1 MERISGRSLAARL
14 FGASPARTL
23 ALLEAAWPLAVGPEL
38 ARRTEVLG
46 IEGGTLRVRVP
57 DAGWRKVLH
66 RMQPQILAHL
76 REIAGDLAPK
86 RMGFVDGGFQGG
98 PTTGTAEAAVTLDQP
113 QSTAALRSSGDARG
127 GFQGGPAP
135 GTAEATAN
143 PGRPQS
149 AASSRSGGDA
159 RGGFQGGSSL
169 TSGSAVNSPP
179 EINDVAGGSI
189 PDPDIR
195 QRFAETMARYL
206 ERTKGRTDA

>member
-86 RMGFVDGGFQGG
+86 RMGFVDGGVSNQPQSTAASRSGGDARGGFQGG
-98 PTTGTAEAAVTLDQP
+98 PTTGTADASDNPNRP

-127 GFQGGPAP
+127 GFQGG
-135 GTAEATAN
+135 
-143 PGRPQS
+143 
-149 AASSRSGGDA
+149 
-159 RGGFQGGSSL
+159 SSL
-169 TSGSAVNSPP
+169 HSKSAVNSPP
-179 EINDVAGGSI
+179 EINDVGGSI
-189 PDPDIR
+189 ADPELS

-206 ERTKGRTDA
+206 ERTKGRSDA

>member
-1 MERISGRSLAARL
+1 MDRISGRSLAARL

-98 PTTGTAEAAVTLDQP
+98 PTTGTAEAAVTLDRP
-113 QSTAALRSSGDARG
+113 QSTAALRSS
-127 GFQGGPAP
+127 
-135 GTAEATAN
+135 
-143 PGRPQS
+143 
-149 AASSRSGGDA
+149 GDA

-179 EINDVAGGSI
+179 EIK
-189 PDPDIR
+189 DPEIR

-206 ERTKGRTDA
+206 ERTKGRSDA

>member
-169 TSGSAVNSPP
+169 RPESGVNSPP
-179 EINDVAGGSI
+179 EIK
-189 PDPDIR
+189 DPEIR
-195 QRFAETMARYL
+195 QRFLETMARYL
-206 ERTKGRTDA
+206 ERTKGRSDA

>member
-38 ARRTEVLG
+38 AWRTEVLG

-76 REIAGDLAPK
+76 REIAGDLAPR
-86 RMGFVDGGFQGG
+86 RMGFVDGG
-98 PTTGTAEAAVTLDQP
+98 VSNQP
-113 QSTAALRSSGDARG
+113 QSTAASRSDGDVRG

-179 EINDVAGGSI
+179 EIK
-189 PDPDIR
+189 DPEIR

-206 ERTKGRTDA
+206 ERTKGRSDA

>member
-23 ALLEAAWPLAVGPEL
+23 ALLEAVWPVAVGPEL

-86 RMGFVDGGFQGG
+86 RMGFVEGGM
-98 PTTGTAEAAVTLDQP
+98 TDRP
-113 QSTAALRSSGDARG
+113 QSTAA
-127 GFQGGPAP
+127 PH
-135 GTAEATAN
+135 
-143 PGRPQS
+143 
-149 AASSRSGGDA
+149 SGGDV
-159 RGGFQGGSSL
+159 RGGFQGGSRAPIAP
-169 TSGSAVNSPP
+169 SASAPPEVKDVDDRRAIAAAGAGFQGGPRTPNEPGVSAPP
-179 EINDVAGGSI
+179 EIND
-189 PDPDIR
+189 PDLR

-206 ERTKGRTDA
+206 ERSKGRDDA

>member
-66 RMQPQILAHL
+66 RMQPQILGHL
-76 REIAGDLAPK
+76 REIAGDLAPR
-86 RMGFVDGGFQGG
+86 RMGFVEGGLAAE
-98 PTTGTAEAAVTLDQP
+98 PTAV
-113 QSTAALRSSGDARG
+113 SA
-127 GFQGGPAP
+127 PAD
-135 GTAEATAN
+135 
-143 PGRPQS
+143 RPQS
-149 AASSRSGGDA
+149 AAASRSGGAA

-169 TSGSAVNSPP
+169 HSESVVSSPP
-179 EINDVAGGSI
+179 EIKNVAATI
-189 PDPDIR
+189 DDTEIR
-195 QRFAETMARYL
+195 TRFLEVATRYL
-206 ERTKGRTDA
+206 ERSKGRNDA

>member
-76 REIAGDLAPK
+76 REIAGDLAPR
-86 RMGFVDGGFQGG
+86 RMGFVEGGLTERPQ
-98 PTTGTAEAAVTLDQP
+98 AVSAPADQP
-113 QSTAALRSSGDARG
+113 QSEAAPRSGGAARG
-127 GFQGGPAP
+127 GF
-135 GTAEATAN
+135 
-143 PGRPQS
+143 
-149 AASSRSGGDA
+149 
-159 RGGFQGGSSL
+159 
-169 TSGSAVNSPP
+169 VNSPP
-179 EINDVAGGSI
+179 EIEDVAGGSI
-189 PDPDIR
+189 ADPEIR
-195 QRFAETMARYL
+195 QRFLATMARYL
-206 ERTKGRTDA
+206 ERSKGRNDA

>member
-86 RMGFVDGGFQGG
+86 RMGFVDGG
-98 PTTGTAEAAVTLDQP
+98 LSNQP
-113 QSTAALRSSGDARG
+113 QG
-127 GFQGGPAP
+127 
-135 GTAEATAN
+135 
-143 PGRPQS
+143 

-179 EINDVAGGSI
+179 EIK
-189 PDPDIR
+189 DPEIR

-206 ERTKGRTDA
+206 ERTKGRSDA

>member
-86 RMGFVDGGFQGG
+86 RMGFVDGGVSNQPQSTAASRSGGDARGGFQGG
-98 PTTGTAEAAVTLDQP
+98 PTTGTADASDNPNRP

-127 GFQGGPAP
+127 GFQGG
-135 GTAEATAN
+135 
-143 PGRPQS
+143 
-149 AASSRSGGDA
+149 
-159 RGGFQGGSSL
+159 SSL
-169 TSGSAVNSPP
+169 HSKSAVNSPP
-179 EINDVAGGSI
+179 EINDVGGSI
-189 PDPDIR
+189 ADPELR

-206 ERTKGRTDA
+206 ERTKGRSDA

>member
-46 IEGGTLRVRVP
+46 IEGGTLRIRVP

-76 REIAGDLAPK
+76 REIAGDLAPR
-86 RMGFVDGGFQGG
+86 RMGFVDGMVS
-98 PTTGTAEAAVTLDQP
+98 TQP
-113 QSTAALRSSGDARG
+113 QSDAT
-127 GFQGGPAP
+127 P
-135 GTAEATAN
+135 
-143 PGRPQS
+143 
-149 AASSRSGGDA
+149 RSGGAA

-169 TSGSAVNSPP
+169 RSESEVNSPP
-179 EINDVAGGSI
+179 EVNDVAHRANVVASAGFQG
-189 PDPDIR
+189 
-195 QRFAETMARYL
+195 
-206 ERTKGRTDA
+206 

>member
-98 PTTGTAEAAVTLDQP
+98 P
-113 QSTAALRSSGDARG
+113 
-127 GFQGGPAP
+127 AP

-179 EINDVAGGSI
+179 EIK
-189 PDPDIR
+189 DPEIR

-206 ERTKGRTDA
+206 ERTKGRSDA